1 MAVIEVDDEGFE
13 KFVKDNTLVIFDLWA
28 PWCGPCKIIE
38 PVFEELAQEYGQRVG
53 FAKLNID
60 SYKRAPA
67 KHQVM
72 NIPTLLIFKDGE
84 LVDRIVGAV
93 SKDKIKSKLEQY
105 L

>member
-13 KFVKDNTLVIFDLWA
+13 KFVKDHSLAIFDMWA

-38 PVFEELAQEYGQRVG
+38 PVFEELAGEYSGKVG

-60 SYKRAPA
+60 AYKMAPA
-67 KHQVM
+67 KHGVM

-84 LVDRIVGAV
+84 LADRIVGAV
-93 SKDKIKSKLEQY
+93 PKDKIKSKLEEY